1 MKLFVYIILA
11 CLPFLSFSQTKISVN
26 KNKSSITYG
35 MNHIM
40 HAWEGTS
47 NQLNGIVQ
55 LNSNGQI
62 EKIAILAKVSSF
74 DSKSSNRDG
83 HMLEIVESLKFP
95 NITFQS
101 TSITEAG
108 NNKLLVKGMLE
119 FHGVKKEIAFET
131 TTKKKDKE
139 NTANGNFIFL
149 LEDFKIERPSFM
161 LTKVDNEVK
170 VKFEIVW

>member
-1 MKLFVYIILA
+1 
-11 CLPFLSFSQTKISVN
+11 
-26 KNKSSITYG
+26 
-35 MNHIM
+35 M

-55 LNSNGQI
+55 LNANGQI

-131 TTKKKDKE
+131 TAKKKDKE

>member
-1 MKLFVYIILA
+1 
-11 CLPFLSFSQTKISVN
+11 
-26 KNKSSITYG
+26 

-55 LNSNGQI
+55 LNANGQI

-101 TSITEAG
+101 TSIL
-108 NNKLLVKGMLE
+108 KL
-119 FHGVKKEIAFET
+119 ET
-131 TTKKKDKE
+131 I
-139 NTANGNFIFL
+139 NYL
-149 LEDFKIERPSFM
+149 
-161 LTKVDNEVK
+161 
-170 VKFEIVW
+170 